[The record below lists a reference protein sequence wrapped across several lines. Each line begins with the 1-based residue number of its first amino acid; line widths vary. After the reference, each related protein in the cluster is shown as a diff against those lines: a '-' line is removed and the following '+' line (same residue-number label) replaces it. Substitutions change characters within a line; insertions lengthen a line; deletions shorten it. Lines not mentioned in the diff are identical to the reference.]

1 MMRICAMIEDIIYHT
16 YLGGF
21 SVSEKSFI
29 VRLFPL
35 LGHKNIDVRK
45 EVLAGITT
53 FLTMAYIIAVNPNI
67 LAAAGMDAGALV
79 TATCLSAALG
89 CFLMGFLADLPFALA
104 SGMGLN
110 AFFAFTVV
118 IGDGI
123 PWEVAL
129 SAIFIEGII
138 FIFLTLFKIRET
150 VVNSIPLSMKYAV
163 TCGIGLFIAF
173 IGLQSAQVVTRNE
186 ATIIS
191 MNDFGA
197 PALIATT
204 GLIIIAV
211 LNKLN
216 IRGSILIGILG
227 SSLLAWGY
235 AILNP
240 AHAQELGI
248 FLPTGIFKFESIA
261 PIAGKISFD
270 IAPDMMWNFI
280 VVVLTFLFVDFF
292 DTVGTLVGVS
302 SKAGMLDE
310 QGRVPRAGRALMS
323 DAIATTAG
331 AALGVSTVTTF
342 VESAT
347 GVSEGGRTG
356 LTAVTVGFL
365 FLIAMFFSPIF
376 IAIPACATAP
386 ALIYVG
392 YLMLTSVKEIPLD
405 TITDGVPAFITLVA
419 MPMTYS
425 IGNGLT
431 LGILSYV
438 IINLVA
444 NAFSPKEAR
453 NPVSPVMIGLA
464 ILFALKL
471 TFM

>member
-1 MMRICAMIEDIIYHT
+1 MSQPQPS
-16 YLGGF
+16 LL
-21 SVSEKSFI
+21 
-29 VRLFPL
+29 VRAFPL
-35 LGHKNIDVRK
+35 LGRKNIDVRT
-45 EVLAGITT
+45 EVMAGITT
-53 FLTMAYIIAVNPNI
+53 FLTMAYIIAVNPGI
-67 LAAAGMDAGALV
+67 LSATGMDAGALV
-79 TATCLSAALG
+79 TATCLAAAIG
-89 CFLMGFLADLPFALA
+89 CFLMGFVADLPFALA

-118 IGDGI
+118 LGMGI

-138 FIFLTLFKIRET
+138 FVLLTFMRVREI
-150 VVNSIPLSMKYAV
+150 VVNSIPMAMKLGV
-163 TCGIGLFIAF
+163 TGGIGLFIAF
-173 IGLQSAQVVTRNE
+173 IGLQSAGIVTANE
-186 ATIIS
+186 AT
-191 MNDFGA
+191 
-197 PALIATT
+197 LIAMNS
-204 GLIIIAV
+204 ISIAAIIACVGLVVIGV
-211 LNKLN
+211 LNHRNVK
-216 IRGSILIGILG
+216 GAILIGILA
-227 SSLLAWGY
+227 SSLLAWAY
-235 AILNP
+235 ALYNP
-240 AHAQELGI
+240 THAAEIGI
-248 FLPTGIFKFESIA
+248 FLPEGIFKFESVA

-270 IAPDMMWNFI
+270 FAVNSDLMWNFV

-310 QGRVPRAGRALMS
+310 NGNVPRAGRALLS

-331 AALGVSTVTTF
+331 AALGVSTVTTY

-356 LTAVTVGFL
+356 LTAITVGVL

-376 IAIPACATAP
+376 VAIPACATAP

-392 YLMLTSVKEIPLD
+392 YLMLMAIRDINFDK
-405 TITDGVPAFITLVA
+405 ITDGLPAFITIIG

-425 IGNGLT
+425 IGDGLT

-438 IINLVA
+438 VINFLANLV
-444 NAFSPKEAR
+444 SPKDER
-453 NPVSPVMIGLA
+453 RPVSKVMIALA

-471 TFM
+471 AFL